1 MEVGSLVILG
11 NSLSQEPPA
20 PTRLSNTGR
29 ISISACA
36 SLSVCVCVCVYVCV
50 WWWCCVRGDSGVK
63 ISQALK
69 VICCEKVY
77 NECIN
82 LAVENTQPCI
92 LTHSSK
98 MEGIL

>member
-1 MEVGSLVILG
+1 
-11 NSLSQEPPA
+11 
-20 PTRLSNTGR
+20 
-29 ISISACA
+29 
-36 SLSVCVCVCVYVCV
+36 
-50 WWWCCVRGDSGVK
+50 VRGDSGVK

>member
-1 MEVGSLVILG
+1 MCVCV
-11 NSLSQEPPA
+11 
-20 PTRLSNTGR
+20 
-29 ISISACA
+29 CA
-36 SLSVCVCVCVYVCV
+36 VCVCVCGVCVCVCVCGGGV
-50 WWWCCVRGDSGVK
+50 WGDSGVK

-98 MEGIL
+98 MEGIP

>member
-20 PTRLSNTGR
+20 PRRLSNTGR

-36 SLSVCVCVCVYVCV
+36 SLSVCVCGGGAGV
-50 WWWCCVRGDSGVK
+50 WGDSGVK

-82 LAVENTQPCI
+82 LAVGNTQPCI

-98 MEGIL
+98 MEGIP